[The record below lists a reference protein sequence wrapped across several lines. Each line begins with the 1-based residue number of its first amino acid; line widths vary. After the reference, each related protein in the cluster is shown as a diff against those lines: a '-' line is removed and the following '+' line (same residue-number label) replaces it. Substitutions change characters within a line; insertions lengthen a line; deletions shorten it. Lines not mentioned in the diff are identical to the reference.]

1 MGCCQAD
8 AASSSSS
15 WTLSRHVSFLFVQRL
30 QTAFH
35 DRGGSVEG
43 EVTWKYL
50 GAAVLRRGPAL
61 GTLRSSVH
69 FSLRL
74 LSMRPSTH
82 SANPYHNVMN

>member
-15 WTLSRHVSFLFVQRL
+15 WTLSRHGSFLFVQRL

-50 GAAVLRRGPAL
+50 GAAVLRRGAAL
-61 GTLRSSVH
+61 GTLRSGPLHHKCIFLCVP
-69 FSLRL
+69 RL
-74 LSMRPSTH
+74 
-82 SANPYHNVMN
+82 